1 MIADTRATPCSR
13 PVSGVELL
21 GQPAPAAVRLI
32 ATSYLGAATAAL
44 DRLGRDP
51 QALHDFRVA
60 VRRLR
65 TLLRAYRPWLKRTAS
80 KKVLR
85 RLRALGR
92 ATNAGRDAE
101 VQIEWLAAQRDGL
114 RRSERTGLNWLLR
127 ILRQTK
133 RTSYAAAR
141 KTVRPA
147 FERVAQLTRAKLDED
162 VNGRVAPLYQGAFGM
177 LLRDHA
183 KILGDRL
190 GEVRQPGDE
199 DVVHRTRIT
208 AKRLRY
214 LLESAEAAVPEGK
227 KAIKAMKRL
236 QDLLGN
242 LRDMHVM
249 EELLADALAQVTTD
263 KTGQLHALALEGR
276 HQEMGRAR
284 RRDERIGLLAL
295 ASRAREQRDALF
307 LELSGTWL
315 TDRGATWLGPL
326 RQTGHALT
334 LSGTESVEVER
345 KFLLTAVPELV
356 HATATLG
363 KL

>member
-1 MIADTRATPCSR
+1 
-13 PVSGVELL
+13 
-21 GQPAPAAVRLI
+21 
-32 ATSYLGAATAAL
+32 
-44 DRLGRDP
+44 
-51 QALHDFRVA
+51 
-60 VRRLR
+60 
-65 TLLRAYRPWLKRTAS
+65 
-80 KKVLR
+80 
-85 RLRALGR
+85 
-92 ATNAGRDAE
+92 
-101 VQIEWLAAQRDGL
+101 
-114 RRSERTGLNWLLR
+114 
-127 ILRQTK
+127 
-133 RTSYAAAR
+133 
-141 KTVRPA
+141 
-147 FERVAQLTRAKLDED
+147 
-162 VNGRVAPLYQGAFGM
+162 M

-227 KAIKAMKRL
+227 KAIKAMTRL

-356 HATATLG
+356 RATATLEEEITQG
-363 KL
+363 WLAGNRMRDRIRIVRAAGSERWLRTLKFGAGIERVELEDEMSRELFQALWPLTEGRRVRKRRYRIPGESGVWEVDVFGDRDLVLAEIELPTPTTVLSIPDWMQPVLDREVTDDPLSANLGETRNE